1 MTDRETSVSI
11 GKLSAQLETLTQTMT
26 TTVAQFS
33 AQGQGIARIET
44 QIEVFEERVVELR
57 KSLYGSEG
65 TSGLTGKVG
74 SMETTLKEIQK
85 DISEVKSVTEDF
97 KKNIYKALTVVVTSG
112 LLSGGAGMKLLQI
125 FGP

>member
-1 MTDRETSVSI
+1 
-11 GKLSAQLETLTQTMT
+11 
-26 TTVAQFS
+26 
-33 AQGQGIARIET
+33 
-44 QIEVFEERVVELR
+44 
-57 KSLYGSEG
+57 
-65 TSGLTGKVG
+65 
-74 SMETTLKEIQK
+74 METTLKEIQK